1 MSEPPL
7 PPGPGVDAVAAGL
20 PAATG
25 DGLPAGRVEAT
36 GRAGLDGLVAA
47 PSAHAGLYDTSALAG
62 PQAARQTAAS
72 SAAASPQARE
82 RLRPDPPL
90 LPHRMAAGPRP
101 VLPAPPR
108 SFRGSRFVIGR
119 APALA

>member
-1 MSEPPL
+1 MSELPL

-25 DGLPAGRVEAT
+25 DGLPAGRAEAT
-36 GRAGLDGLVAA
+36 GRAGPDGLVAA

-72 SAAASPQARE
+72 IAAASPQARE
-82 RLRPDPPL
+82 RVRPAPPL

-101 VLPAPPR
+101 VRPVPPR

-119 APALA
+119 ASALA